1 MQSEV
6 YNQSVCIMN
15 AAVYMHYV
23 EKKNMHQIAEILN
36 ISASTVSRLLKRAL
50 DENVVKFE
58 IEPNFLEC
66 TELATIIR
74 KKSGLREVLVVPV
87 LSDTNSGTALTV
99 KKMVALEGA
108 RYIQRIITDDD
119 IIGLTW
125 GGTMY
130 HLIQY
135 LNPCRKA
142 NAKVITMHG
151 SIANCDEKLAVDT
164 LVRRAAMAFGGKNVS
179 ICRNGL
185 FDRPEDY
192 ELLRSTEIY
201 RKMTTLFENINISIS
216 GVGLLYPTTT
226 TLLASTNYLKPEEFQ
241 ELLSQHAYA
250 DIMLRFIDKNGCECN
265 TSMKQ
270 RTFSIDLETYKKIP
284 LKIIVA
290 SGIEKGPAI
299 QALINGKLLDVLI
312 IDQKLAKLLAF
323 PIS

>member
-1 MQSEV
+1 MLSEV

-23 EKKNMHQIAEILN
+23 EGKPMHQIAEILN
-36 ISASTVSRLLKRAL
+36 ISKSTVSRLLRRAIN
-50 DENVVKFE
+50 ENVVKFE
-58 IEPNFLEC
+58 IEPNFFEC
-66 TELATIIR
+66 TQLEATIR
-74 KKSGLREVLVVPV
+74 KTAELQEVLVVPV
-87 LSDTNSGTALTV
+87 LSSKNEHSALSI

-151 SIANCDEKLAVDT
+151 SIVNCDEKLAVGT

-185 FDRPEDY
+185 FELSEDF
-192 ELLRSTEIY
+192 ELLKSSEIY
-201 RKMTTLFENINISIS
+201 QKMTTLFENINISIS
-216 GVGLLYPTTT
+216 GVGLLYPMTT
-226 TLLASTNYLKPEEFQ
+226 TLLASTNYLKPAEFQ
-241 ELLSQHAYA
+241 ELIGQNAYA
-250 DIMLRFIDKNGCECN
+250 DIMLRFIDKDGNECN
-265 TSMKQ
+265 TSMKN
-270 RTFSIDLETYKKIP
+270 RTFSIELETYKKIP
-284 LKIIVA
+284 KKIIVA
-290 SGIEKGPAI
+290 SGSEKAPSI

-312 IDQKLAKLLAF
+312 IDQHLAKALVF
-323 PIS
+323 PSF

>member
-1 MQSEV
+1 MLSEV

-15 AAVYMHYV
+15 AAVYLHYV
-23 EKKNMHQIAEILN
+23 EKKPMHQIAEILN
-36 ISASTVSRLLKRAL
+36 ISKSTVSRLLKRAL
-50 DENVVKFE
+50 EENVVKFE
-58 IEPNFLEC
+58 IEPNFFEC
-66 TELATIIR
+66 TQLEATLR
-74 KKSGLREVLVVPV
+74 KKSGLQEVLVVPV
-87 LSDTNSGTALTV
+87 LSDNHDNTALTV

-142 NAKVITMHG
+142 NAKVITLHG
-151 SIANCDEKLAVDT
+151 SIVNCDEKLAVGT

-185 FDRPEDY
+185 FERAEDF
-192 ELLRSTEIY
+192 EMLKSSEIY
-201 RKMTTLFENINISIS
+201 KKMTALFNNINISIS

-241 ELLSQHAYA
+241 ELLDQHAYA
-250 DIMLRFIDKNGCECN
+250 DLMLRFIDKDGNECN

-270 RTFSIDLETYKKIP
+270 RTFSIELETYKKIP
-284 LKIIVA
+284 KKIIVA
-290 SGIEKGPAI
+290 SGAEKGPAI
-299 QALINGKLLDVLI
+299 QALINGRLLDVLI
-312 IDQKLAKLLAF
+312 IDQYLAKALVF
-323 PIS
+323 PSC